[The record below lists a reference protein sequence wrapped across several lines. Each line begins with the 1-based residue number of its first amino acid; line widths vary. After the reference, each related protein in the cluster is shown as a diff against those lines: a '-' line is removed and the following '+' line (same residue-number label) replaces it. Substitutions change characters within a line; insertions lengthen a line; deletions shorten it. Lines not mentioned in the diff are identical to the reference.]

1 MKIKFS
7 IIHNIIHVYVYAS
20 IVHII
25 YSIKKRYRFIV
36 LESLPEI
43 SHAFIN
49 VKYQQRMKVV
59 TLREPLKRC
68 KVWRFLYTQIVWFCQ
83 GQRFLLFLLSL
94 LNARDH
100 KADQPS

>member
-1 MKIKFS
+1 MKFS
-7 IIHNIIHVYVYAS
+7 IIHNIIHVYAS
-20 IVHII
+20 IVHVI

-43 SHAFIN
+43 SHTFIN

>member
-1 MKIKFS
+1 MFMQVLCILFIQSRKD
-7 IIHNIIHVYVYAS
+7 
-20 IVHII
+20 
-25 YSIKKRYRFIV
+25 RFIV